1 MRDIGSVSNIVGV
14 TSGIGIGNR
23 ETSINLSN
31 GVGLSFSLSLAIVS
45 KTMRDIGSVSNIVG
59 VTSGIGIGNGETGI
73 NLSNGVGL
81 SFSLAIVA
89 KTMAIGAI
97 ADSSDQ
103 TWVVKTTIKSSIMKW
118 QTSSNL
124 ANGVRLSFTLAIISN
139 MTAIHSSVA
148 NGTNSADKSM
158 AIVYTSDDTSRV
170 AITIGYL
177 PYSVWVT
184 AHAGNSSKEN
194 SKHFHLGNL

>member
-1 MRDIGSVSNIVGV
+1 MSARSVVYMGALSALLLLVKGSPQSL
-14 TSGIGIGNR
+14 TSGIGISNR

-31 GVGLSFSLSLAIVS
+31 GVGFSFSLS
-45 KTMRDIGSVSNIVG
+45 
-59 VTSGIGIGNGETGI
+59 
-73 NLSNGVGL
+73 
-81 SFSLAIVA
+81 FAIVA

-103 TWVVKTTIKSSIMKW
+103 TWVVKTTIKSSIVKW

-139 MTAIHSSVA
+139 MTAINSSVA

-158 AIVYTSDDTSRV
+158 AIVYTSDNTSRV

-177 PYSVWVT
+177 PNGVWVT
-184 AHAGNSSKEN
+184 ADTGPM
-194 SKHFHLGNL
+194 

>member
-1 MRDIGSVSNIVGV
+1 MSARSVVYMGALSALLLLVKGSPQSL
-14 TSGIGIGNR
+14 TSGVGIGNG
-23 ETSINLSN
+23 ETSINLSD
-31 GVGLSFSLSLAIVS
+31 GVGLSFSLS
-45 KTMRDIGSVSNIVG
+45 
-59 VTSGIGIGNGETGI
+59 
-73 NLSNGVGL
+73 
-81 SFSLAIVA
+81 FAIVA

-103 TWVVKTTIKSSIMKW
+103 TWVVKTTIKSSIVEW

-139 MTAIHSSVA
+139 MTAVHSSVA

-158 AIVYTSDDTSRV
+158 AIVYTSDNTSRV

-177 PYSVWVT
+177 PNGVWVT
-184 AHAGNSSKEN
+184 ADTGPM
-194 SKHFHLGNL
+194 